1 MCSFNTW
8 TVLPKGA
15 RNGNVAVIALILVRS
30 ILAIMPERAEKSEVS
45 FFLLLLLPT
54 FITNCCSEI
63 LNKF

>member
-30 ILAIMPERAEKSEVS
+30 ILAIMPERAEKSGMFRFATIS
-45 FFLLLLLPT
+45 
-54 FITNCCSEI
+54 IY
-63 LNKF
+63 